1 MPWEVQTLMIDGWEN
16 TVRDGDTDELI
27 QFATEKE
34 AQADLKDL
42 LHSLKDAV
50 DTGDMED
57 YYPDDWRVQEVL

>member
-50 DTGDMED
+50 DAGDMK
-57 YYPDDWRVQEVL
+57 YYDPDDWRVQEVP